1 MLEIIYPQLHGNT
14 YRSKSSSDL
23 PILRP
28 DRPPAHNG
36 RFCNNPA
43 PLSEPEAGL
52 RGRPRAQDIG
62 RIPKERK
69 LNVFL

>member
-1 MLEIIYPQLHGNT
+1 METLTVQNCPLASLSSGQTAHLHITIGFAT
-14 YRSKSSSDL
+14 T
-23 PILRP
+23 
-28 DRPPAHNG
+28 PP
-36 RFCNNPA
+36 

-69 LNVFL
+69 LNVF